1 MANKLDDGFTKAD
14 LRLFIPKVKSEMIIS
29 FISQDD
35 RFNAPEVTGAKTFV

>member
-1 MANKLDDGFTKAD
+1 MANKLEEGFTKAD
-14 LRLFIPKVKSEMIIS
+14 SRLLPKVTGEMIIT